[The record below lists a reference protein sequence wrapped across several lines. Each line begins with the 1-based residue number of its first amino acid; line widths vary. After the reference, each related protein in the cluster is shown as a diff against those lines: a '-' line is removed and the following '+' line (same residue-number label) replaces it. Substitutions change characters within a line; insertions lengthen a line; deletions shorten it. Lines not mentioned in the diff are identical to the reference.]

1 MPHQSFRGLKQVPVP
16 KQCYG
21 RHVSQV
27 LETDDVRP
35 LIGCLQWRRHQPAA
49 QADGTES
56 RTRGNG
62 RMAGVTGE
70 GGGEGDKVGQG
81 GGVAEECQG
90 REVGVMEKVSR

>member
-49 QADGTES
+49 QAAGTES
-56 RTRGNG
+56 RTRGDG